1 MVRIFDKEDEK
12 DKDEDV
18 DGDRTTATGRRRQDD
33 DDDEN
38 NHDELLGMDLSRASL
53 PRFYVHWK
61 QKTSLTRGLEC
72 R

>member
-18 DGDRTTATGRRRQDD
+18 DGDRTTATGQDD

-38 NHDELLGMDLSRASL
+38 NHDELLGIDLSRDSL

>member
-1 MVRIFDKEDEK
+1 MVRIFDKEDKK
-12 DKDEDV
+12 DDENKDNE
-18 DGDRTTATGRRRQDD
+18 

-38 NHDELLGMDLSRASL
+38 MEDELLGIDLSRDSL